1 MLYLAKRVPCSIL
14 ILIGI
19 RKEMI
24 MQIFKYDVEKARKLN
39 MEYNG
44 KVFVKTCIVYT
55 LLLCL
60 TVFTIVGGCILIGL
74 SQLVTLGWLMVILGV
89 IFSIVVLVKLI
100 VSLKPKTQS
109 AQSAFVL
116 DEGILYHLL
125 FIGEQ
130 MVYVGSMAGKF
141 ASVSYNVAN
150 QFEMQAMAQDDK
162 MIEDLIDQH
171 KRGIKTYSS
180 FDGEGVKITEMKKV
194 RVEKETEKE
203 WHCTYVDNKGKE
215 RKKRIVKA
223 FDIDL
228 NSLHI

>member
-1 MLYLAKRVPCSIL
+1 MCLPL
-14 ILIGI
+14 
-19 RKEMI
+19 
-24 MQIFKYDVEKARKLN
+24 
-39 MEYNG
+39 
-44 KVFVKTCIVYT
+44 T
-55 LLLCL
+55 L
-60 TVFTIVGGCILIGL
+60 
-74 SQLVTLGWLMVILGV
+74 
-89 IFSIVVLVKLI
+89 LI

-162 MIEDLIDQH
+162 VIEDLIDQH

-180 FDGEGVKITEMKKV
+180 FDGEGVKITEMKNIEV
-194 RVEKETEKE
+194 IRETEKS
-203 WHCTYVDNKGKE
+203 WTVKYTDRKGK
-215 RKKRIVKA
+215 KKEKEILKV
-223 FDIDL
+223 FDIDFNNL
-228 NSLHI
+228 KC

>member
-1 MLYLAKRVPCSIL
+1 MLCLAKCVPCSIL

-24 MQIFKYDVEKARKLN
+24 MQIFKYDVQKASKIN

-44 KVFVKTCIVYT
+44 SVFVKTCVIYT

-60 TVFTIVGGCILIGL
+60 TVFTVVGGCILIGIGEMIH
-74 SQLVTLGWLMVILGV
+74 LGWLMAILGV
-89 IFSIVVLVKLI
+89 VFSVVVLVKLI
-100 VSLKPKTQS
+100 VSLKLKTQS

-162 MIEDLIDQH
+162 MIEALIDQH

-180 FDGEGVKITEMKKV
+180 FDGEGVKITEMKNV
-194 RVEKETEKE
+194 RIEKETEKE
-203 WHCTYVDNKGKE
+203 WYCTYVDNKGKE

-228 NSLHI
+228 NSLYI